1 MLNDLIQQE
10 LNKDNITFEYRYWL
24 EGVSGYLKSYVY
36 ANDRQFTETIKE
48 VIASKTLV
56 NGVLKYNH
64 VKSA

>member
-24 EGVSGYLKSYVY
+24 ECSKEYLKSYIY
-36 ANDRQFTETIKE
+36 ENDRQFTETIKE

-56 NGVLKYNH
+56 NGVLKY
-64 VKSA
+64 A